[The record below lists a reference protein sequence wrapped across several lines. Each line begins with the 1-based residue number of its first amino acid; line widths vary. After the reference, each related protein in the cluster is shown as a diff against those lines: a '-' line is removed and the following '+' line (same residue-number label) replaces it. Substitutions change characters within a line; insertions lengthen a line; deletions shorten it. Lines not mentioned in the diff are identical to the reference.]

1 MKRKLLYN
9 LILAALLISACNS
22 GSVGATA
29 TISVVPT
36 SVSASPTSVSAS
48 PTSVSATPTSV
59 SATPTSVSATETPA
73 SKGGDA
79 TLRIGWLGKP
89 DTLNPAYAFLSESYT
104 IFHLIYDTLTTQAA
118 DGNYVGLLAKDWSV
132 SDDGLTWTY
141 HLKDGIKWHNG
152 EAFTTDQMAWA
163 INAIMKDPDGWATLS
178 NYTAGFAEVTAPD
191 PRTVVIV
198 TEYPIANMDYRTSF
212 LYAFYPPDFEKFT
225 TPEDL
230 QNFSNFEAIGTG
242 PFKLKT
248 FDKDT
253 GVVLLDANPDYFDEA
268 AKIHG
273 IIFQTFDNADA
284 MVQALKVGDIDMLT
298 SVPASAF
305 ATVKGFENV
314 KATASDNSYFYQLI
328 INSVDPNN
336 DPAPTGNPAL
346 ADPAVRLAMAHAI
359 NKQDIVDIVMQGLAA
374 SGNSIIAPAMGGG
387 FWHNPNIKDIPFDI
401 AKAKSVL
408 EEASY
413 ILGSDGVRAKG
424 DLRLEFRLQFPS
436 TSSVYARIAD
446 LMSDW
451 FKQAGMKVNP
461 ESMDEDSLIA
471 ATTPT
476 GDYDLVLWAWEPDPD
491 PDFILS
497 VLTTDQF
504 VDGGWSDSGYHN
516 PVYDQLYLD
525 QQKLVDK
532 TQRQQVIW
540 KMQELAFNDRPY
552 IVLFYEQLLQ
562 AYRTDHFTGFIES
575 VLGIESTQSLLNVEP
590 VK

>member
-1 MKRKLLYN
+1 MKQKLLYV
-9 LILAALLISACNS
+9 LVMLAMLVSACGS
-22 GSVGATA
+22 GGGATA
-29 TISVVPT
+29 TASEGETTATT
-36 SVSASPTSVSAS
+36 SIE
-48 PTSVSATPTSV
+48 AT
-59 SATPTSVSATETPA
+59 ATPA
-73 SKGGDA
+73 SGSGNA

-104 IFHLIYDTLTTQAA
+104 IFHLIYSTLTTQAA
-118 DGNYVGLLAKDWSV
+118 DGSYVGLLAKDWSV

-141 HLKDGIKWHNG
+141 HLKNGFKWHNG
-152 EAFTTDQMAWA
+152 EPFTADQMAWA

-191 PRTVVIV
+191 AATVVIV

-225 TPEDL
+225 TAEEL
-230 QNFSNFEAIGTG
+230 QNFTNFEAIGSG
-242 PFKLKT
+242 PFMLKT

-253 GVVLLDANPDYFDEA
+253 GVALLDAFTSYIDGAP
-268 AKIHG
+268 KIDG

-305 ATVKGFENV
+305 ETVKGFENV
-314 KATASDNSYFYQLI
+314 KNTAIDNTYFYQLI

-346 ADPAVRLAMAHAI
+346 ADPAVRLAIALSI
-359 NKQDIVDIVMQGLAA
+359 NKQDMVDIVMQGLAA
-374 SGNSIIAPAMGGG
+374 PGDSIIAPAMGGG
-387 FWHNPNIKDIPFDI
+387 FWHTPNIKDVPFDI
-401 AKAKSVL
+401 AEANRVL
-408 EEASY
+408 DEAGY
-413 ILGSDGVRAKG
+413 VPGSDGVRTKG

-446 LMSDW
+446 MMAGW
-451 FKQAGMKVNP
+451 FKQAGMKATP

-476 GDYDLVLWAWEPDPD
+476 GDYDLVIWAWEPDPD

-516 PVYDQLYLD
+516 PEYDQLYLD
-525 QQKLVDK
+525 QQELVDR
-532 TQRQQVIW
+532 TARQQAIW
-540 KMQELAFNDRPY
+540 KMQELVFNDRPY
-552 IVLFYEQLLQ
+552 IVLVYEDMLQ
-562 AYRTDHFTGFIES
+562 VYRSDRFTGFIES
-575 VLGIESTQSLLNVEP
+575 PLGLESTESLLSIEP